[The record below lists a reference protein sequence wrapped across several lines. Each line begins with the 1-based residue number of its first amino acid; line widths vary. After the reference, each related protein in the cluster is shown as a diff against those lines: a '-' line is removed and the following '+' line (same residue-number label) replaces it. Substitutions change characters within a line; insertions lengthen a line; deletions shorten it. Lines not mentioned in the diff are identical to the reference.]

1 MRAASTLLLAAMICG
16 AAPATAQVAAAAA
29 KVVATPYTAE
39 ETARYMALGKQA
51 SRLFF
56 EGQADSLAAM
66 MTEAEATDKGGA
78 DGLRRLMDQVA
89 EIGGMVLEVL
99 EEKVVHRGAAAEF
112 WWEADFS
119 EFTAES
125 VVFRWAFNDAGQI
138 TGFDANPKSQTPPPD
153 PEG

>member
-1 MRAASTLLLAAMICG
+1 MRSLSTLLLTAMVGAAMPV
-16 AAPATAQVAAAAA
+16 AAQVTEVAPA
-29 KVVATPYTAE
+29 VVAKPFTAE
-39 ETARYMALGKQA
+39 ESAKYMALGKQA
-51 SRLFF
+51 SRFF
-56 EGQADSLAAM
+56 WEGQADSLAEM
-66 MTEAEATDKGGA
+66 MTPAQSTEMGGA

-89 EIGGMVLEVL
+89 EVGGMVLEVL

-125 VVFRWAFNDAGQI
+125 VVFRWVFNDAGQI
-138 TGFDANPKSQTPPPD
+138 TEFNANPKSQTPAPD

>member
-1 MRAASTLLLAAMICG
+1 MRAASMLLVTTMVCG
-16 AAPATAQVAAAAA
+16 AAPATAQVAEAAA
-29 KVVATPYTAE
+29 KVAAKPFTAE

-66 MTEAEATDKGGA
+66 MTETEAMDKGGA
-78 DGLRRLMDQVA
+78 DGIRRLMDQVA
-89 EIGGMVLEVL
+89 EVGGMVLEVL

-125 VVFRWAFNDAGQI
+125 VVFRWVFNDAGQI
-138 TGFDANPKSQTPPPD
+138 AEFDANPKSQTPPPD